1 VRLKREKV
9 LSRNRMML
17 KKRNSYSKMKDSREE
32 DSSNLRATANSKHPN
47 TQTDNDS
54 IDQQTDIQL

>member
-1 VRLKREKV
+1 
-9 LSRNRMML
+9 MML

-54 IDQQTDIQL
+54 IDQQKEFIKLWNSIINGKN